1 MVRLV
6 YCVSSEHL
14 AVNNL
19 NLHVAVF
26 AGCRLVFTLVLCAP
40 DGVLYGPMH
49 SQQGVELY
57 KQAIKDAQAQGGKVE
72 FGGKVSQH
80 LLGT

>member
-1 MVRLV
+1 MLSLDV
-6 YCVSSEHL
+6 
-14 AVNNL
+14 
-19 NLHVAVF
+19 
-26 AGCRLVFTLVLCAP
+26 VLCSHSFFCSL

-80 LLGT
+80 LLSA